1 MWFDT
6 TQTHRIYHHRKGKY
20 VMKKR
25 AFAFHSRLDPHNFGV
40 RIQEEAKEAHLPIE
54 QSEKAFNLRI
64 DGNHGGQVFYQAR
77 ISENE
82 HGGSHIEGE
91 IITIPWN
98 EAKNRTK
105 FQKVMEVI
113 GYILGG
119 IALLPVVVLIFL
131 FLGFYELF
139 LLFKNKGKRELPRE
153 EKNLLDFM
161 INKMSCEQK

>member
-1 MWFDT
+1 
-6 TQTHRIYHHRKGKY
+6 
-20 VMKKR
+20 MKKKR
-25 AFAFHSRLDPHNFGV
+25 TFAFHSRLDPHQFFM
-40 RIQEEAKEAHLPIE
+40 RIQEEAKQSHLPIE
-54 QSEKAFNLRI
+54 QSENTFNLRI
-64 DGNHGGQVFYQAR
+64 DCNHGGQVFYQAR
-77 ISENE
+77 ISEDE
-82 HGGSHIEGE
+82 QGGSHIEGE

-105 FQKVMEVI
+105 FQKVMGVI

-119 IALLPVVVLIFL
+119 IVLLPVIVLAFL

-139 LLFKNKGKRELPRE
+139 LLFKNKGKRELPRD

>member
-1 MWFDT
+1 M
-6 TQTHRIYHHRKGKY
+6 R
-20 VMKKR
+20 KKR
-25 AFAFHSRLDPHNFGV
+25 TFTFHCTLDPYHFLA
-40 RIQEEAKEAHLPIE
+40 RIQEEAKQARLPIE
-54 QSEKAFNLRI
+54 QSENAFKLRI

-77 ISENE
+77 ISADEY
-82 HGGSHIEGE
+82 GGSLIEGE

-98 EAKNRTK
+98 EGENKTK

-119 IALLPVVVLIFL
+119 IVLLPVIVLVFL

-139 LLFKNKGKRELPRE
+139 LLFKNKGKRELPRD

>member
-1 MWFDT
+1 
-6 TQTHRIYHHRKGKY
+6 
-20 VMKKR
+20 MKKR
-25 AFAFHSRLDPHNFGV
+25 FFAFHSRLDPHTFGV
-40 RIQEEAKEAHLPIE
+40 RIQEEAKQSHLPIE
-54 QSEKAFNLRI
+54 QSQNTFNLRI

-77 ISENE
+77 ISADE
-82 HGGSHIEGE
+82 HGGSLIEGE
-91 IITIPWN
+91 IISIPWN

-105 FQKVMEVI
+105 LQKVIEVI

-119 IALLPVVVLIFL
+119 IVLLPVIVLVFL

-139 LLFKNKGKRELPRE
+139 LLFKNKGKRELPRD

>member
-1 MWFDT
+1 M
-6 TQTHRIYHHRKGKY
+6 R
-20 VMKKR
+20 KKR
-25 AFAFHSRLDPHNFGV
+25 TFSFNSKFNPSLFGAKL
-40 RIQEEAKEAHLPIE
+40 QKEAEQAHLPIE
-54 QSEKAFNLRI
+54 QSENAFNLRI

-77 ISENE
+77 ISADE
-82 HGGSHIEGE
+82 HGGSLIEGE

-98 EAKNRTK
+98 EAKNKTK

-119 IALLPVVVLIFL
+119 IILSPVIILIFL
-131 FLGFYELF
+131 ILGFYELF

-161 INKMSCEQK
+161 INKMCCKQK

>member
-1 MWFDT
+1 M
-6 TQTHRIYHHRKGKY
+6 K
-20 VMKKR
+20 KKR
-25 AFAFHSRLDPHNFGV
+25 AFAFHSMSDPQHFLM
-40 RIQEEAKEAHLPIE
+40 RIQEEAEQADLLID
-54 QSEKAFNLRI
+54 QSENTFNLRI
-64 DGNHGGQVFYQAR
+64 DCNHGGQVFYQAR
-77 ISENE
+77 ISADE
-82 HGGSHIEGE
+82 HGGSLIEGE

-98 EAKNRTK
+98 EAKNKTK

-119 IALLPVVVLIFL
+119 IVLLPVIVLIFL

-139 LLFKNKGKRELPRE
+139 LLFKNKGKRELPRD